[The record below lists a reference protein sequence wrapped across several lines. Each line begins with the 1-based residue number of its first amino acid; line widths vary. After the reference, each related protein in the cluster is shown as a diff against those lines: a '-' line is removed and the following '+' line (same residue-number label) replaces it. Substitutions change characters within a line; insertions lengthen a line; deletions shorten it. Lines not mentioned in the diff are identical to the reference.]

1 MKPIILA
8 LVPLLLLVSCTD
20 TSDLE
25 DRISQLEQQN
35 TQLEKEASQL
45 KRELETLQVTIDQ
58 VPDVITAVKLG
69 CTVTK
74 SGVSST
80 YDDSSLAGE
89 LICTGAIARG
99 SDYLKRQGLI
109 LEKVWYQLTVRAF
122 DGRTYDVEVDYA
134 EQESPPEKGDTWPVE
149 E

>member
-1 MKPIILA
+1 MKSIILV
-8 LVPLLLLVSCTD
+8 LVPLLLLVSCAD

-25 DRISQLEQQN
+25 ARIFQLEQQN
-35 TQLEKEASQL
+35 TQLEQQNTKLEKEATQL
-45 KRELETLQVTIDQ
+45 KHDLKTLQVTIDQ

-99 SDYLKRQGLI
+99 SDYLKRQGLT
-109 LEKVWYQLTVRAF
+109 K
-122 DGRTYDVEVDYA
+122 
-134 EQESPPEKGDTWPVE
+134 
-149 E
+149 